1 MRSGQGRVVAG
12 AELCSGAMSQRAL
25 LVALLVA
32 VLALGGIA
40 LLMAPGGGGN
50 AGGPAEAGGVRRL
63 AIGEPV
69 FPDGL
74 ASVRAIRP
82 MGAGGRGELVLQADP
97 ARPGEWQVERA
108 GTPPTRWPVTPGRVA
123 AAMRLLSEARAV
135 VATPPEATEPT
146 GVDGDGGEGRRE
158 VRMDLPEG
166 TLVLRFAARPLGG
179 AVLVAVRHPK
189 RPEQVT
195 LAQVQPDVADLL
207 TAESVLAWRDDRMLP
222 DALASTRL
230 RLVSPS
236 GSVAMGRAGGR
247 WNLVEPAT
255 APADEGVVGRVLGV
269 LGGVRIT
276 RFADGGVPEAA
287 QGVLA
292 QSDTRML
299 LTMPGGVVG
308 GASGGVSGAEPV
320 EVQVRIGGPAD
331 ASGRNVFAEIERP
344 GSEPFAV
351 VIDASSLT
359 QLSTDATRYLFAHAT
374 AVPKA
379 DIGQITLTVA
389 GGGGTLRW
397 SRGVEGWSLTRE
409 GGRGTLLDRL
419 GGAEVEDVVTF
430 LTSTRASRL
439 SLTALDDT
447 GEKAAVG
454 TLALASPGGQPLAEL
469 RLLNWPGAKLT
480 VQSEGAFRGFG
491 QLPAL
496 LERHLAA
503 VLPPLPAAGEP
514 AGTDAGGAA
523 GGGPDMNK

>member
-74 ASVRAIRP
+74 ASVRAVRP
-82 MGAGGRGELVLQADP
+82 MGAGGGGELVLQADP

-255 APADEGVVGRVLGV
+255 APADEGGVGRVLGGR
-269 LGGVRIT
+269 GGVRIT

-299 LTMPGGVVG
+299 LTMP
-308 GASGGVSGAEPV
+308 GGVSGAEPV

-359 QLSTDATRYLFAHAT
+359 QLSTDATKYLFAHAT

-379 DIGQITLTVA
+379 DIGQVTLTLT
-389 GGGGTLRW
+389 GGGTLRW
-397 SRGVEGWSLTRE
+397 SRGVEGWSLTRD
-409 GGRGTLLDRL
+409 GGQATLLDRL
-419 GGAEVEDVVTF
+419 GGAEV
-430 LTSTRASRL
+430 
-439 SLTALDDT
+439 
-447 GEKAAVG
+447 
-454 TLALASPGGQPLAEL
+454 
-469 RLLNWPGAKLT
+469 
-480 VQSEGAFRGFG
+480 
-491 QLPAL
+491 
-496 LERHLAA
+496 
-503 VLPPLPAAGEP
+503 
-514 AGTDAGGAA
+514 
-523 GGGPDMNK
+523 